1 MRSLLLT
8 ATRALVGLTILT
20 GLAYPLLVTVLSGV
34 LFGAQARGS
43 LIERDGKIVGSRLIG
58 QPFSGQR
65 YFWGRPSATGT
76 MPYNAAASSG
86 ANVGPTNP
94 ALGERLAAA
103 VEAMRAAHPTQRGPV
118 PVDLVT
124 MSASGLDPH
133 VSPAAAAYQID
144 RVAGARALSPNTVRD
159 LVEKA
164 TERRQLAFLGEPRVN
179 VLNLNLALDALS
191 RPEGKAAQ

>member
-1 MRSLLLT
+1 MRSTLLT
-8 ATRALVGLTILT
+8 AIRALIVLTALT
-20 GLAYPLLVTVLSGV
+20 GLAYPLLVTALSGAF
-34 LFGAQARGS
+34 FGAQARGS
-43 LIERDGKIVGSRLIG
+43 LIERDGRVVGSRLIG
-58 QPFSGQR
+58 QPFSGQG

-94 ALGERLAAA
+94 VLGERLAAA
-103 VEAMRAAHPTQRGPV
+103 VAAMRAAHPTQRGPV

-133 VSPAAAAYQID
+133 ISPAAAAYQID
-144 RVAGARALSPNTVRD
+144 RVAAARAMSSDTVRD
-159 LVEKA
+159 LVARA
-164 TERRQLAFLGEPRVN
+164 TESRQLGFLGEPRVH